1 METLIISIDSFI
13 FSSFTKMIR
22 SLIRPVTISSYYINS
37 PAGGDK
43 KCLMCYVQV
52 KEHILAKKTDFSLL
66 KCVPNLPIK

>member
-1 METLIISIDSFI
+1 METLILSIDSFI

-22 SLIRPVTISSYYINS
+22 LLIRPVTISSYYINS

-52 KEHILAKKTDFSLL
+52 KEHILAKKNRFFF
-66 KCVPNLPIK
+66 IKMCA